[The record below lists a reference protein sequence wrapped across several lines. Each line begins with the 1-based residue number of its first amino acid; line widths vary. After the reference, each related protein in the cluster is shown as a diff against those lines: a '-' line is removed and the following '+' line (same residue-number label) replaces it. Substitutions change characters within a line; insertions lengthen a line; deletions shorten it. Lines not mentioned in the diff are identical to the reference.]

1 MAIKRIAVL
10 TSGGDAPGMNAALR
24 AVVRYS
30 IYHGLEVIGVRRGYT
45 GLIERDFTL
54 MDLKSVSGI
63 LHLGGTMLKSS
74 RCEEF
79 KTEAGRK
86 KAVFGLELMGVDALI
101 VVGGNGTTTGAAAL
115 SQIWD
120 KPVMGIPS
128 TIDND
133 LYGTDYT
140 IGFDTA
146 VNTALEAIDRLR
158 DTAASHDRALFV
170 EVMGR
175 DAGFIALMTGLAG
188 GAEGILIP
196 EVSSDVDAL
205 CETLTA
211 GWRRGK
217 MSSIIVVA
225 EGNESG
231 GAFEVAEKVKERT
244 GMDYRVCVLGHV
256 QRGGP
261 PTAIDRIRASKYAAW
276 AVQALLDGDCGKVA
290 GEVKREPTLTPLNDA
305 CTKKK
310 EIDLRLYELARIL
323 SI

>member
-24 AVVRYS
+24 AMVRYA
-30 IYHGLEVIGVRRGYT
+30 IYHGLEVVGVRRGYT
-45 GLIERDFTL
+45 GLIECDFAPMHL
-54 MDLKSVSGI
+54 ASVSNI
-63 LHLGGTMLKSS
+63 IHLGGTVLKSS

-79 KTEAGRK
+79 KTEEGRQ
-86 KAVFGLELMGVDALI
+86 KAAASLESAGVDALI
-101 VVGGNGTTTGAAAL
+101 VIGGNGTTTGAAAL
-115 SQIWD
+115 SQMWD
-120 KPVMGIPS
+120 KPLMGVPS

-146 VNTALEAIDRLR
+146 VNTALESIDRLR
-158 DTAASHDRALFV
+158 DTVTSNDRVFFV

-196 EVSSDVDAL
+196 EVQSDLDAL

-217 MSSIIVVA
+217 MSSLIVVA

-231 GAFEVAEKVKERT
+231 GAFEVARKVQERT

-261 PTAIDRIRASKYAAW
+261 PTAVDRVRASTYAAW
-276 AVQALLDGDCGKVA
+276 AVQALLDGERGKVA
-290 GEVKREPTLTPLNDA
+290 GEVKGTPTLTPLAEA
-305 CTKKK
+305 CSKQK
-310 EIDLRLYELARIL
+310 EIDLSLYELARIL
-323 SI
+323 AT

>member
-1 MAIKRIAVL
+1 MAVKRIAVL

-24 AVVRYS
+24 AVVRYA
-30 IYHGLEVIGVRRGYT
+30 IYHKCEVVGVRRGYT
-45 GLIERDFTL
+45 GLLERDFTP

-63 LHLGGTMLKSS
+63 LHLGGTILKSS

-79 KTEAGRK
+79 KTEEGRS
-86 KAVFGLELMGVDALI
+86 KAIFNLEMMKVEALV
-101 VVGGNGTTTGAAAL
+101 VVGGNGTTTGADAL
-115 SQIWD
+115 SKMWD
-120 KPVMGIPS
+120 RPVMGIPS

-158 DTAASHDRALFV
+158 DTAASHDRALFI

-175 DAGFIALMTGLAG
+175 DAGFIALMSGLAG

-196 EVSSDVDAL
+196 EVPESLDTICD
-205 CETLTA
+205 TLTA

-225 EGNESG
+225 EGNATG
-231 GAFEVAEKVKERT
+231 GAFEVAEQVKART

-261 PTAIDRIRASKYAAW
+261 PTAIDRVRASKYAAW
-276 AVQALLDGDCGKVA
+276 AVQALLDGEGGKVA
-290 GEVKREPTLTPLNDA
+290 GEVNRVPTLTPFREA
-305 CTKKK
+305 CTRRK
-310 EIDLRLYELARIL
+310 EINMSLYELAQIL
-323 SI
+323 AI